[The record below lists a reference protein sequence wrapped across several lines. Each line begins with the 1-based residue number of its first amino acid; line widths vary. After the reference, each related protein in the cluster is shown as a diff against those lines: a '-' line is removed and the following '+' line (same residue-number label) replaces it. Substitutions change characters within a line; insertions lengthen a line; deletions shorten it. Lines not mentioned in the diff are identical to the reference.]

1 MQHPPCPPYTKPEAY
16 AVECILD
23 DIIAEEKRLDRIH
36 AQDPFWQLGYLKSLT
51 ASLLVDNPAAKR
63 HLEQRLESLKSKP
76 VEQ

>member
-23 DIIAEEKRLDRIH
+23 DIIAEEKRLDQIAH
-36 AQDPFWQLGYLKSLT
+36 DPFWQLGYLKSLT